1 MLSAAHYTALNV
13 ITVNNKQERMW
24 KEVAENL
31 PGKTE
36 ENHKKSIRTANLLG
50 KT

>member
-1 MLSAAHYTALNV
+1 
-13 ITVNNKQERMW
+13 
-24 KEVAENL
+24 VAENL

-50 KT
+50 KTWTLNFLNRQLECYPLDHDI